1 MHKTWSIAALILA
14 LSDTG
19 CYHHRVLASKGNS
32 ATSYATKNVYS
43 LFWGLAKKPNIDVS
57 HQDGAATQPPG
68 TCESNA
74 INEVRVTSNLGY
86 AAVTVLTL
94 GIYSPLKVQWMC
106 ATEPPPR
113 PRPIGAPEDAH
124 AVR

>member
-1 MHKTWSIAALILA
+1 MRNHLSTVALTLA
-14 LSDTG
+14 LLSGAG

-32 ATSYATKNVYS
+32 ATTYATKNVYS

-57 HQDGAATQPPG
+57 HKDGVATQPPG

-86 AAVTVLTL
+86 AAVTVFTL

-106 ATEPPPR
+106 ATEQAPHPKPL
-113 PRPIGAPEDAH
+113 GAPEK
-124 AVR
+124 

>member
-1 MHKTWSIAALILA
+1 MHNPLSIAALTLA
-14 LSDTG
+14 LLSGAG

-32 ATSYATKNVYS
+32 ATTYATKNVYS

-57 HQDGAATQPPG
+57 HQDGATTQAPG

-86 AAVTVLTL
+86 AAVTVFTL

-106 ATEPPPR
+106 ATEQAPHPKPL
-113 PRPIGAPEDAH
+113 GAPEK
-124 AVR
+124 